1 MRQTRCVS
9 VLAASLAVAACD
21 GPTFLQM
28 AANPLSVLEV
38 ELVPAVDSLVPGDH
52 VPLTTTIRNP
62 TSVPIQFVSSGCP
75 TIGFDVVLPNGDVWP
90 AGFERGLDLVCPL
103 ALRTWTVAPHDSLVV
118 HAGWGGILGPPGTYQ
133 LRPFVDAKEGR
144 REGKAAR
151 IALLPWTVA
160 RFVHTGPLPP
170 VDFVVGS
177 RRPATAV
184 APGFYST
191 IRVVPAGRQRVE
203 IRHYID
209 DAPMGSAEIVFREG
223 VTHTVALR
231 VSPDGLEPIDVTD
244 TAVATA
250 PSEGRLRVVHLA
262 ANAPPLDVF
271 LVRPESQDPVPLMA
285 PFPYGTAPPYL
296 SSAPGKWTV
305 IVKAQGGAE
314 TLLRTAPIPI
324 LGGQVRTLIL
334 MRDPSGGVFGA
345 LMEP

>member
-1 MRQTRCVS
+1 M
-9 VLAASLAVAACD
+9 
-21 GPTFLQM
+21 
-28 AANPLSVLEV
+28 
-38 ELVPAVDSLVPGDH
+38 
-52 VPLTTTIRNP
+52 
-62 TSVPIQFVSSGCP
+62 
-75 TIGFDVVLPNGDVWP
+75 P
-90 AGFERGLDLVCPL
+90 AGP
-103 ALRTWTVAPHDSLVV
+103 
-118 HAGWGGILGPPGTYQ
+118 
-133 LRPFVDAKEGR
+133 
-144 REGKAAR
+144 
-151 IALLPWTVA
+151 
-160 RFVHTGPLPP
+160 
-170 VDFVVGS
+170 
-177 RRPATAV
+177 
-184 APGFYST
+184 
-191 IRVVPAGRQRVE
+191 QRVE

-209 DAPMGSAEIVFREG
+209 DALIGASEITFREG

-285 PFPYGTAPPYL
+285 PFPYGTASPYL

-334 MRDPSGGVFGA
+334 MHEPSGGVFGA